1 MIILLR
7 VVPLNPLLRLPLAVS
22 RIQSASNT
30 LPLPSR
36 TSWVSP
42 ESLNERNIVITQTAG
57 WKCYAKVSWLLL
69 PPEIIDARSGNS

>member
-1 MIILLR
+1 MIILLL
-7 VVPLNPLLRLPLAVS
+7 VVPVNPLLRLPLAVS

-42 ESLNERNIVITQTAG
+42 ESLNERNLVISQTAG
-57 WKCYAKVSWLLL
+57 WKRRAEVSWLFL
-69 PPEIIDARSGNS
+69 PPETTEAGSGNT